1 MKIKQTVYIF
11 LLFFSLVPL
20 YIFGIF
26 MMYENDKKIEMIMR
40 DNLAAISEAQI
51 MDMNNF
57 CEMRRERLVMI
68 AQYELVHQAIRY
80 SFEENGSLEGTEK
93 DYLENMLIERK
104 KYNSFIESVSVVNR
118 ECRVV
123 ASSEVYNVN
132 ELSNLQYTPERYLT
146 GEFKITNVYERETD
160 DGIKRVVAAFQGIT
174 VDDKLVGYVVE
185 EIDVSYFDQYRTE
198 KNLLE
203 NGTLYLLDGN
213 QEVITAG
220 SPGEESRDSFIT
232 TEEDRKDYRKAWAD
246 VDRKKNPSGEIS
258 YHYEGNEYITY
269 YSYIDYT
276 DWDIQIT
283 VNLSAYQDSRN
294 AYKVLLLITIVV
306 VTALLMVINY
316 FITGRLTNA
325 IENITGTLKKV
336 QEEQNYSLRIEN
348 YGKDELGVLACD
360 INHLLNY
367 IEKENLQEKE
377 RQRHLAMQAK
387 RDPLTG
393 INNKK
398 AIEEKI
404 WDLIQQAREQHTKV
418 AVAFLDIDDFKGF
431 NTDYG
436 HMAGDR
442 VIQFVASVLEKNCGA
457 IVGRNGGDEFLFGI
471 GDVGED
477 GLEKMADKLLANLNE
492 GFYCKE
498 AGKKLSV
505 ACSIGIVIAE
515 GDDLSYSSLICS
527 ADEAMYQAKYDGKN
541 AYLIKNMKSIHV
553 E

>member
-471 GDVGED
+471 GDAGED

>member
-1 MKIKQTVYIF
+1 MKIKHTVYIF

-26 MMYENDKKIEMIMR
+26 MMYENDKKIETIMR

-104 KYNSFIESVSVVNR
+104 RYNSFIESVSVVNR

-132 ELSNLQYTPERYLT
+132 ELSNLQYTQEQYLT

-232 TEEDRKDYRKAWAD
+232 TEEDREDYRKAWAD
-246 VDRKKNPSGEIS
+246 VDREKNPSGEIS
-258 YHYEGNEYITY
+258 YHYGGNEYITY

-336 QEEQNYSLRIEN
+336 QEEQNYALRIEN

-377 RQRHLAMQAK
+377 QQRHLAIQAK

-398 AIEEKI
+398 AIEENI
-404 WDLIQQAREQHTKV
+404 WDLIQQAREQHTRV

-442 VIQFVASVLEKNCGA
+442 VIQFVASVLERNCGA

-471 GDVGED
+471 GDVGEEE
-477 GLEKMADKLLANLNE
+477 LEKMADKLLANLNE

-498 AGKKLSV
+498 AGKRVSV

-515 GDDLSYSSLICS
+515 GDDLSYSSLICG
-527 ADEAMYQAKYDGKN
+527 ADEVMYQAKYEGKN
-541 AYLIKNMKSIHV
+541 AYLIKNMKSTRV

>member
-505 ACSIGIVIAE
+505 ACSIGIVVAE

>member
-104 KYNSFIESVSVVNR
+104 KYNSFIESVSVVKR

-418 AVAFLDIDDFKGF
+418 AVAFLDIDDFKGL